1 MRRSC
6 SLLSVLGFILLT
18 SACQRGPSE
27 PAAATA
33 DPSASGA
40 AATAPAGQAPA
51 NGTLRWSN
59 AVVWSGDLNS
69 CRQGEAAATRECL
82 VKAMRGAGASA
93 DAIAAAEQ
101 LSSGGELAFVSAWHE
116 QDGIGVATVTYP
128 FRANTNEG
136 TRLIDASGKRIDVDN
151 VQLDDTLR
159 ADPGVQALLTT
170 DPQATPFAPAQA
182 AGSAPLDGGG
192 VRLLYRT
199 PLRECHACVDVGTVQ
214 IGYDFDAKRN
224 FIAQQA
230 VPSALK

>member
-1 MRRSC
+1 MRRSRQLLPVLC
-6 SLLSVLGFILLT
+6 LILSV

-27 PAAATA
+27 PGAATA
-33 DPSASGA
+33 EPTAPDA
-40 AATAPAGQAPA
+40 AATAPSAQTPA
-51 NGTLRWSN
+51 NGSLRWSD
-59 AVVWSGDLNS
+59 AVVWNGDLNS

-82 VKAMRGAGASA
+82 VKAMRDAGANA

-101 LSSGGELAFVSAWHE
+101 LSSGGELAFASAWHE

-159 ADPGVQALLTT
+159 ADPSVQAALKT
-170 DPQATPFAPAQA
+170 DPQAMPFAPAQA

-199 PLRECHACVDVGTVQ
+199 PLRECHACADVGAVQ
-214 IGYDFDAKRN
+214 MGYDFDAQRN
-224 FIAQQA
+224 FIGQQIA
-230 VPSALK
+230 SE

>member
-1 MRRSC
+1 MRRSRC
-6 SLLSVLGFILLT
+6 LFPVLGLLVLAT
-18 SACQRGPSE
+18 ACQRSPSDAAE
-27 PAAATA
+27 APAPAAATDTPA
-33 DPSASGA
+33 PSAA
-40 AATAPAGQAPA
+40 ANA
-51 NGTLRWSN
+51 NLRWSN

-82 VKAMRGAGASA
+82 IAAMRSAGANA

-101 LSSGGELAFVSAWHE
+101 LSSGGELAYASAWHD

-159 ADPGVQALLTT
+159 ADPGVQALLAT
-170 DPQATPFAPAQA
+170 DPQAMPFAPAQA
-182 AGSAPLDGGG
+182 AASTPLDGGG

-199 PLRECHACVDVGTVQ
+199 PLRECHACADVGTVQ
-214 IGYDFDAKRN
+214 IGYDFDAQRN
-224 FIAQQA
+224 FIGQQV
-230 VPSALK
+230 VPATP